1 MDGGEGWAA
10 GHVFIEAGV
19 VFNGAGDEGIEPGVD
34 RVVLLRQA
42 SEVAHHLRL
51 AEPGESDHAAPLE
64 AAEAVAKRRR
74 LGKVDAAMPRRILL
88 EDQRLFD
95 LQPAVAADG
104 FDRPCRIIGLA
115 TADGPAPIIHN
126 SAPRKAAPGR
136 PMSSVGVTSAAPRGR
151 AASTVPLSG

>member
-10 GHVFIEAGV
+10 GHVFIEARV
-19 VFNGAGDEGIEPGVD
+19 VLHGAGAERIEPGVD

-42 SEVAHHLRL
+42 SEVAHSLRL
-51 AEPGESDHAAPLE
+51 AEPGESNHAAPLE

-104 FDRPCRIIGLA
+104 FDRPRRIIGLA

-126 SAPRKAAPGR
+126 STSRKAASSR
-136 PMSSVGVTSAAPRGR
+136 SMSSVVVISVAATRRRSA
-151 AASTVPLSG
+151 TVPLSG

>member
-10 GHVFIEAGV
+10 GHVFIEAV
-19 VFNGAGDEGIEPGVD
+19 VVLHGAGAERRGPGGD

-74 LGKVDAAMPRRILL
+74 LGKVDPAMPRRILL
-88 EDQRLFD
+88 EDHRLFA
-95 LQPAVAADG
+95 LQPPGAADR
-104 FDRPCRIIGLA
+104 FHRPS
-115 TADGPAPIIHN
+115 PIIHFATPPRP
-126 SAPRKAAPGR
+126 APTLPH
-136 PMSSVGVTSAAPRGR
+136 
-151 AASTVPLSG
+151 